1 MSLHTIQKFTKTRG
15 SKLAISMLAVFC
27 VVGTSFANPLPNSAI
42 DNEVDIDIVQG
53 NPVQGGPSQQNFNE
67 LLYETIDPIKENI
80 ETNTPYG

>member
-1 MSLHTIQKFTKTRG
+1 
-15 SKLAISMLAVFC
+15 MLAVFC